1 MKTNSNFKIDKQVKR
16 FMATMLDPV
25 KRHEFK
31 RMMIDAEHFASIV
44 PKISKKERFTT
55 STPASE

>member
-1 MKTNSNFKIDKQVKR
+1 MKTNRNFKIDKQVKR

-31 RMMIDAEHFASIV
+31 RMMIDAKLSGQREV
-44 PKISKKERFTT
+44 EKKKKRGNE
-55 STPASE
+55 AEVN